1 MDIYTIVIL
10 GLLAAALSW
19 WFSILIVEER
29 QLIKQCKKDA
39 IDKLARADRI
49 RSLSGKL

>member
-1 MDIYTIVIL
+1 MDIDTIIIL
-10 GLLAAALSW
+10 GSLGIALSW

-29 QLIKQCKKDA
+29 QMIRQCKKDA
-39 IDKLARADRI
+39 REKLARAERI